1 MLEMWRRDVPIGL
14 GTDGAASL
22 GPLDLFQVAHLA
34 RLGQQIIEGTPN
46 HDRGVTSGEDMLAVA
61 IRGGARAAGM
71 TRELGSLAPG
81 KRADII
87 LVAADDPDQQ
97 PVYDPL
103 FTAANNVVG
112 RDVRTV
118 IVDGRLVMKDRAF
131 LTIDVEAL
139 QAKLRP
145 QHRALMERFEAA
157 IA

>member
-1 MLEMWRRDVPIGL
+1 
-14 GTDGAASL
+14 
-22 GPLDLFQVAHLA
+22 
-34 RLGQQIIEGTPN
+34 
-46 HDRGVTSGEDMLAVA
+46 VTSGEEMLAVA

-71 TRELGSLAPG
+71 ARELGSLAPG

-103 FTAANNVVG
+103 FTAAHNVVG

-118 IVDGRLVMKDRAF
+118 IVDGQLVMKDRAF
-131 LTIDVEAL
+131 LTIDVEAV

-145 QHRALMERFEAA
+145 QHRALMARFEAA
-157 IA
+157 VA